1 MRTTSSRIAVLLLG
15 GLLLN
20 IAAYA
25 QVELHVLGIAQDAGR
40 PQLGCTKA
48 CCLERGKPRPRI
60 PVVSLGI
67 TQADPSKSVLIEATP
82 DIASQW
88 GYLTT
93 QNKGVEPSTI
103 FVTHA
108 HMGHYTGLLQ
118 LGREARNANGVS
130 VFGHPTFIDF
140 IATNQPWKQLV
151 TLRNIIPVPI
161 SSGQVVEIGQ
171 VTIQALQVPHRDE
184 ISATYAYLIKGPS
197 KTALFLPDIDKW
209 EKWTLSI
216 DSLVKKVDFAFLD
229 ATFFSSAELP
239 GRNMSE
245 IPHPLVEETLERSK
259 NWSSETRQKI
269 ILTHFNHTNQLLQ
282 DESLISRT
290 ILSFGLRISRVGDRF
305 LL

>member
-1 MRTTSSRIAVLLLG
+1 MIATSSRSLVLLLF
-15 GLLLN
+15 GLLIN
-20 IAAYA
+20 IATYA
-25 QVELHVLGIAQDAGR
+25 QVELHVLGIVQDAGR

-48 CCLERGKPRPRI
+48 CCVEEGKARPRI
-60 PVVSLGI
+60 PVVSLGV
-67 TQADPSKSVLIEATP
+67 TQADASKAVLIEATP
-82 DIASQW
+82 DIPSQW
-88 GYLTT
+88 EYLTT
-93 QNKGVEPSTI
+93 QNKGVEPSMI

-118 LGREARNANGVS
+118 LGREARNTNGVS
-130 VFGHPTFIDF
+130 VFGHPSFVNFIE
-140 IATNQPWKQLV
+140 TNQPWKQLV
-151 TLRNIIPVPI
+151 TLRNIIPI
-161 SSGQVVEIGQ
+161 QITSGRAVEIGQ

-216 DSLVKKVDFAFLD
+216 DSLVKSVDFAFLD

-245 IPHPLVEETLERSK
+245 IPHPLVEETIARSK

-269 ILTHFNHTNQLLQ
+269 ILTHFNHTNPLLQ
-282 DESLISRT
+282 DDSLIART
-290 ILSFGLRISRVGDRF
+290 ILTLGLRISRVGDRF
-305 LL
+305 VL